1 MKMTGYIL
9 NVWDCNN
16 HEEDYTKE
24 VFLDRESAI
33 KGAVRLAA
41 KIVEDN
47 EYEPYDIEVC
57 PNDEEDVVTASPSIP
72 SDCLEDGRS
81 YYRISLK
88 EVTVWSK
95 D

>member
-9 NVWDCNN
+9 NVWDSNN
-16 HEEDYTKE
+16 SEEDYTKE
-24 VFLDRESAI
+24 VFLDKESAI
-33 KGAVRLAA
+33 EGAKRLATE
-41 KIVEDN
+41 IVEDY
-47 EYEPYDIEVC
+47 ECEPYDIEVC
-57 PNDEEDVVTASPSIP
+57 PDEEDVVRARPSIP
-72 SDCLEDGRS
+72 SYGIEDGRS

>member
-9 NVWDCNN
+9 NVWDSDN

-24 VFLDRESAI
+24 VFLDKESAI
-33 KGAVRLAA
+33 EGAKRLVTE
-41 KIVEDN
+41 IVEDY
-47 EYEPYDIEVC
+47 ECEPYDIEVC
-57 PNDEEDVVTASPSIP
+57 PDEEDVVRARPSIP
-72 SDCLEDGRS
+72 SDCIEDGRS
-81 YYRISLK
+81 YYRVSLK